1 MGAEE
6 GGITVKPEKTE
17 PDKVDPDC
25 DRQRHIKT
33 KFEVYGEEMI
43 EKTVALS
50 GKSGRI
56 YVPLEWLGK
65 NVKVIRVH

>member
-1 MGAEE
+1 MKPGKTEAESRKPD
-6 GGITVKPEKTE
+6 GVKPG
-17 PDKVDPDC
+17 
-25 DRQRHIKT
+25 HLKT
-33 KFEVYGEEMI
+33 KFEVWGEEMI

-65 NVKVIRVH
+65 NVKVIRVQ

>member
-1 MGAEE
+1 M
-6 GGITVKPEKTE
+6 KPEKIDVDSRE
-17 PDKVDPDC
+17 PGC
-25 DRQRHIKT
+25 ASNCHLKT

-56 YVPLEWLGK
+56 YVPLDWLGK